1 MRKDDFLNYL
11 STQLD
16 IYHQLPATDK
26 TTQSETE
33 HFINGLMTAARFFGV
48 SYSELQAVI
57 PEELKAHVPDVAK
70 KPTVDEHFQSTN
82 LNSPKIQHQ
91 EKKESGLYHQINA
104 MISTVKH

>member
-16 IYHQLPATDK
+16 IYYQLPATDK

-57 PEELKAHVPDVAK
+57 PEELKAHVPDVTE
-70 KPTVDEHFQSTN
+70 KPTVDEHFQSTD
-82 LNSPKIQHQ
+82 LNSPAFERQGKRVI
-91 EKKESGLYHQINA
+91 GLYYK
-104 MISTVKH
+104 SK